1 LTLSTSSLAR
11 RAVLALIPVA
21 LLAACTGRTDVALV
35 SDDALDKALVAQ
47 TTATAPRLLRDL
59 TGFPWDEVML
69 LSEGTTAGEIQGLT
83 GQRIV
88 KGERYV
94 SSAILMVFR
103 TGGEVTKAVMISAD
117 AFASADLRRWFGR
130 DVTVGTGPILR
141 LT

>member
-1 LTLSTSSLAR
+1 M
-11 RAVLALIPVA
+11 
-21 LLAACTGRTDVALV
+21 ALV

-130 DVTVGTGPILR
+130 DVTVGTGSILR